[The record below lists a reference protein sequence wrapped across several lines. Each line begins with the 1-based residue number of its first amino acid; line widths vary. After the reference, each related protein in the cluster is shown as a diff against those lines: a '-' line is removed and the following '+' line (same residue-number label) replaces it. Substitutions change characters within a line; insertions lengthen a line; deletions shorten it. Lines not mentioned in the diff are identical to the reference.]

1 MMRPSLGRRVVW
13 PLAVPVLLI
22 GCGPQGPPAAETA
35 AEPAALGDDL
45 PLLGDYLPPLD
56 GGRIEVAP
64 PLGWAVPPRDS
75 KYLVRFTQ
83 SRQSSYPSLIIVAE
97 DYGGIFNV
105 SEQNVDTFA
114 EQMDDLLDGSGASA
128 KPSERATPFS
138 AGSFVGVTYRRRGR
152 APADLKKI
160 IVDRLF
166 LDTVVAGRKYT
177 IELRTRQGTVDQY
190 RPYLL
195 AVAKGIK
202 FRELEVIEEELP

>member
-1 MMRPSLGRRVVW
+1 MMQSSLGRRVAWLLV
-13 PLAVPVLLI
+13 APVLLI
-22 GCGPQGPPAAETA
+22 GCGGPQGPPAAETA
-35 AEPAALGDDL
+35 AEPAA
-45 PLLGDYLPPLD
+45 LGDYLPPLD

-64 PLGWAVPPRDS
+64 PLGWTVPPRNS

-97 DYGGIFNV
+97 DYDGLFNV

-114 EQMDDLLDGSGASA
+114 KQMDARWDGSGASA
-128 KPSERATPFS
+128 KPSCRAAPFS
-138 AGSFVGVTYRRRGR
+138 IGSFVGVTYRRRGR
-152 APADLKKI
+152 APADFKKI

-166 LDTVVAGRKYT
+166 LDTVVAGRRYT
-177 IELRTRQGTVDQY
+177 IELRTRQGAVNQY

-195 AVAKGIK
+195 AVAKGVK